1 LFVVTLGVSRV
12 VSCGRRDNILAQRTW
27 CRGCSQ
33 KPRHSRNS
41 LVSHGAGRT
50 CETQREVIE
59 VELSPEERSLILR
72 YGYPFDR
79 IKQAL
84 ATWQKSRT
92 IEIVPL
98 DKFELERLIGDLS
111 KSINDMAG
119 GSLQNA
125 LFDLYERLEAA
136 ERYGS
141 GMLYEF

>member
-1 LFVVTLGVSRV
+1 M
-12 VSCGRRDNILAQRTW
+12 
-27 CRGCSQ
+27 
-33 KPRHSRNS
+33 
-41 LVSHGAGRT
+41 
-50 CETQREVIE
+50 QREAIE
-59 VELSPEERSLILR
+59 VELSPEERALILR

-79 IKQAL
+79 IEQAL
-84 ATWQKSRT
+84 AAHQKSRT

-125 LFDLYERLEAA
+125 LFDLCERLEAA

-141 GMLYEF
+141 GMLDEF